1 MGPGHG
7 ISINCHKQA
16 TVVTAIMTV
25 MKVMV
30 MVMVKETVMMM
41 ETEEK
46 AEKKTRI

>member
-30 MVMVKETVMMM
+30 KETVMMM

-46 AEKKTRI
+46 AGKKTRI